1 MKNPERTREII
12 LRAALHEVHRKGF
25 RATSLND
32 ILART
37 DLTKGELYQLFP
49 DKCALGHAMLDALD
63 ERIVGSWLVELGRS
77 SDPIVCLRERAREAF
92 ENMTSSEVEM
102 GCPLNNLAQE
112 MSGLDEAFRTKVA
125 AIYERWC
132 NGIAQTLIQGQ
143 QTGIISRGVNPDDA
157 AMFYVAVLSGS
168 RGLTKNARSSE
179 MLNSCLQG
187 LSYYLE
193 ALKA

>member
-1 MKNPERTREII
+1 MKDPERTREII
-12 LRAALHEVHRKGF
+12 LRVALQEVHRKGF
-25 RATSLND
+25 RAASLND

-37 DLTKGELYQLFP
+37 GLTKWELYQLFP
-49 DKCALGHAMLDALD
+49 NKCALGHAMLDALE
-63 ERIVGSWLVELGRS
+63 ERIVGRWLVALGRS

-92 ENMTSSEVEM
+92 ENMTSNEVEW
-102 GCPLNNLAQE
+102 GLNNLAQE

-125 AIYERWC
+125 AIYEHWC

-143 QTGIISRGVNPDDA
+143 QAGIISRGVNPADA
-157 AMFYVAVLSGS
+157 ALFYVAVLSGS
-168 RGLTKNARSSE
+168 RGLAKNARSSD